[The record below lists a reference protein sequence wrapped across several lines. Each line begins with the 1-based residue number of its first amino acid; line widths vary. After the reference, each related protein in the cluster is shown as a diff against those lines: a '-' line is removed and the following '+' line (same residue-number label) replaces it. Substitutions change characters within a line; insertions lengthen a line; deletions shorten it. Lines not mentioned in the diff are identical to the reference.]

1 MGLKSKPKK
10 GNEKKLNI
18 PTSSAAKEVN
28 DNDAGRALVG
38 KIVGNKTMEFENKDI
53 SLADIRLNPD
63 NEIFRQNDNGEDIE
77 ILAEDIK
84 RNGLLHN
91 LVVFPEQEDGK
102 TVYVLLSGER
112 RYRALML
119 LQEQDATWNAAKNCN
134 VVTTPLSPNEKK
146 VILYS
151 ANLQVRGGLNDEAV
165 RRKAVSEFI
174 ECLQKEPY
182 NMNRVDALKAIKSV
196 SSVNPKT
203 IDRDARLEDK
213 LKGSL
218 KELLDAKFLSRS
230 ECESYLRFDD
240 EKQEE
245 IGQKYQE
252 LNAVDCHGDTGEEAG
267 KNHIEVMRDT
277 LHDTFREY
285 LFSALQQRTRAEH
298 EETYK
303 KSIEYFDSELQ
314 ELKKKA
320 EEFGIIKECN
330 TPEEVADFEY
340 DAQKDA
346 TKDVAKKEREAA
358 DISVSAVLKTTP
370 TIIKKLQRVYSNK
383 SYEKALRHVSQ
394 ESRDSDIAA
403 LEEVIEMATKLKEKI
418 KSVD

>member
-1 MGLKSKPKK
+1 MALTKKK
-10 GNEKKLNI
+10 GPVTAPKLPNIEALKKVNNNNAGAFYNDLLN
-18 PTSSAAKEVN
+18 AKH
-28 DNDAGRALVG
+28 
-38 KIVGNKTMEFENKDI
+38 KIEYESRDI
-53 SLADIRLNPD
+53 SLFNIRTNPD
-63 NEIFRQNDNGEDIE
+63 NEIFREIDDDEDIR
-77 ILAEDIK
+77 ILADDIK

-91 LVVFPEQEDGK
+91 LVMFPSTEEGRE
-102 TVYVLLSGER
+102 VYVLLSGER
-112 RYRALML
+112 RYRALKL
-119 LQEQDATWNAAKNCN
+119 LVEEGDTSWQIVRNCN
-134 VVTTPLSPNEKK
+134 VITTELSDNEKK
-146 VILYS
+146 VLLYS

-174 ECLQKEPY
+174 ECLQEEPY

-213 LKGSL
+213 LRGTL

-330 TPEEVADFEY
+330 TPEEIVDFEY

-418 KSVD
+418 KAVD

>member
-1 MGLKSKPKK
+1 MALTKKK
-10 GNEKKLNI
+10 GPVTTPKLPNIEALKKVNNNNAGAFYNDLLN
-18 PTSSAAKEVN
+18 AKH
-28 DNDAGRALVG
+28 
-38 KIVGNKTMEFENKDI
+38 KIEYESRDI
-53 SLADIRLNPD
+53 SLFNIRTNPD
-63 NEIFRQNDNGEDIE
+63 NEIFREIDDDEDIR
-77 ILAEDIK
+77 ILADDIK

-91 LVVFPEQEDGK
+91 LVMFPSTEEGRE
-102 TVYVLLSGER
+102 VYVLLSGER
-112 RYRALML
+112 RYRALKL
-119 LQEQDATWNAAKNCN
+119 LVAEGDTSWQIVRNCN
-134 VVTTPLSPNEKK
+134 IITTELSDNEKK
-146 VILYS
+146 VLLYS

-213 LKGSL
+213 LRGTL

-230 ECESYLRFDD
+230 ECESYLRFED

-303 KSIEYFDSELQ
+303 KSIEYFDSEVQ

-418 KSVD
+418 KAVD

>member
-1 MGLKSKPKK
+1 MALTKKK
-10 GNEKKLNI
+10 GPVTTPKLPNIEALKKVNNNNAGAFYNDLLN
-18 PTSSAAKEVN
+18 AKH
-28 DNDAGRALVG
+28 
-38 KIVGNKTMEFENKDI
+38 KIEYESRDI
-53 SLADIRLNPD
+53 SLFNIRTNPD
-63 NEIFRQNDNGEDIE
+63 NEIFREIDDDEDIR
-77 ILAEDIK
+77 ILADDIK

-91 LVVFPEQEDGK
+91 LVMFPSTEEGRE
-102 TVYVLLSGER
+102 VYVLLSGER
-112 RYRALML
+112 RYRALKL
-119 LQEQDATWNAAKNCN
+119 LVEEGDTSWQIVRNCN
-134 VVTTPLSPNEKK
+134 IITTELSDNEKK
-146 VILYS
+146 VLLYS

-213 LKGSL
+213 LRGTL

-252 LNAVDCHGDTGEEAG
+252 LKAVDCHGDTGEEAG

-314 ELKKKA
+314 GLKKKA

-403 LEEVIEMATKLKEKI
+403 LEEVIEIATKLKEKI
-418 KSVD
+418 KAVD

>member
-1 MGLKSKPKK
+1 MALTKKK
-10 GNEKKLNI
+10 GPVTTPKLPNIEALKKVNNNNAGAFYNDLLN
-18 PTSSAAKEVN
+18 AKH
-28 DNDAGRALVG
+28 
-38 KIVGNKTMEFENKDI
+38 KIEYESRDI
-53 SLADIRLNPD
+53 SLFNIRTNPD
-63 NEIFRQNDNGEDIE
+63 NEIFREIDDDEDIR
-77 ILAEDIK
+77 ILADDIK

-91 LVVFPEQEDGK
+91 LVMFPSTEEGRE
-102 TVYVLLSGER
+102 VYVLLSGER
-112 RYRALML
+112 RYRALKL
-119 LQEQDATWNAAKNCN
+119 LVEEGDTSWQIVRNCN
-134 VVTTPLSPNEKK
+134 IITTELSDNEKK
-146 VILYS
+146 VLLYS

-213 LKGSL
+213 LRGTL

-267 KNHIEVMRDT
+267 KNYIEVMRDT

-320 EEFGIIKECN
+320 EEFWIIKECN

-340 DAQKDA
+340 DAQKYA

-418 KSVD
+418 KAVD

>member
-1 MGLKSKPKK
+1 MALTKKK
-10 GNEKKLNI
+10 GPVTTPKLPNIEALKKVNNNNAGAFYNDLLN
-18 PTSSAAKEVN
+18 AKH
-28 DNDAGRALVG
+28 
-38 KIVGNKTMEFENKDI
+38 KIEYESRDI
-53 SLADIRLNPD
+53 SLFNIRTNPD
-63 NEIFRQNDNGEDIE
+63 NEIFREIDDDEDIR
-77 ILAEDIK
+77 ILADDIK

-91 LVVFPEQEDGK
+91 LVMFPSTEEGRE
-102 TVYVLLSGER
+102 VYVLLSGER
-112 RYRALML
+112 RYRALKL
-119 LQEQDATWNAAKNCN
+119 LVEEGDTSWQIVRNCN
-134 VVTTPLSPNEKK
+134 IITTELSDNEKK
-146 VILYS
+146 VLLYS

-213 LKGSL
+213 LRGTL

-320 EEFGIIKECN
+320 EEFGIIKESN

-418 KSVD
+418 KAVD

>member
-1 MGLKSKPKK
+1 MALTKKK
-10 GNEKKLNI
+10 GPVTTPKLPNIEALKKVNNNNAGAFYNDLLN
-18 PTSSAAKEVN
+18 AKH
-28 DNDAGRALVG
+28 
-38 KIVGNKTMEFENKDI
+38 KIEYESRDI
-53 SLADIRLNPD
+53 SLFNIRTNPD
-63 NEIFRQNDNGEDIE
+63 NEIFREIDDDEDIR
-77 ILAEDIK
+77 ILADDIK

-91 LVVFPEQEDGK
+91 LVMFPSTEEGRE
-102 TVYVLLSGER
+102 VYVLLSGER
-112 RYRALML
+112 RYRALKL
-119 LQEQDATWNAAKNCN
+119 LVAEGDTSWQIVRNCN
-134 VVTTPLSPNEKK
+134 VITTELSDNEKK
-146 VILYS
+146 VLLYS

-165 RRKAVSEFI
+165 RRKAVSDFI

-240 EKQEE
+240 EKQDE

-346 TKDVAKKEREAA
+346 TKDVAKKEKEAA

-394 ESRDSDIAA
+394 ESRNSDIAA

-418 KSVD
+418 KAVD

>member
-1 MGLKSKPKK
+1 MALTKKK
-10 GNEKKLNI
+10 GPVTTPKLPNIEALKKVNNNNAGAFYNDLLN
-18 PTSSAAKEVN
+18 AKH
-28 DNDAGRALVG
+28 
-38 KIVGNKTMEFENKDI
+38 KIEYESRDI
-53 SLADIRLNPD
+53 SLFNIRTNPD
-63 NEIFRQNDNGEDIE
+63 NEIFREIDDDEDIR
-77 ILAEDIK
+77 ILADDIK

-91 LVVFPEQEDGK
+91 LVLFPSTEEGRE
-102 TVYVLLSGER
+102 VYVLLSGER
-112 RYRALML
+112 RYRAFKL
-119 LQEQDATWNAAKNCN
+119 LVEEGDTSWQIVRNCN
-134 VVTTPLSPNEKK
+134 VITTELSDNEKK
-146 VILYS
+146 VLLYS

-165 RRKAVSEFI
+165 RRKAVSDFI

-240 EKQEE
+240 EKLDE

-277 LHDTFREY
+277 LHDMFREY

-418 KSVD
+418 KAVG

>member
-1 MGLKSKPKK
+1 MALTKKK
-10 GNEKKLNI
+10 GPVTTPKLPNIEALKKVNNNNAGAFYNDLLN
-18 PTSSAAKEVN
+18 AKH
-28 DNDAGRALVG
+28 
-38 KIVGNKTMEFENKDI
+38 KIEYESRDI
-53 SLADIRLNPD
+53 SLFNIRTNPD
-63 NEIFRQNDNGEDIE
+63 NEIFREIDDDEDIR
-77 ILAEDIK
+77 ILADDIK

-91 LVVFPEQEDGK
+91 LVMFPSTEEGRE
-102 TVYVLLSGER
+102 VYVLLSGER
-112 RYRALML
+112 RYRALKL
-119 LQEQDATWNAAKNCN
+119 LVEEGDTSWQIVRNCN
-134 VVTTPLSPNEKK
+134 IITTELSDNEKK
-146 VILYS
+146 VLLYS

-267 KNHIEVMRDT
+267 KNHIEVLRDK

-285 LFSALQQRTRAEH
+285 LFSALQQRTRAEQ

-418 KSVD
+418 KAVD

>member
-1 MGLKSKPKK
+1 MALTKKK
-10 GNEKKLNI
+10 GPVTAPKLPNIEALKKVNNNNAGAFYNDLLN
-18 PTSSAAKEVN
+18 AKH
-28 DNDAGRALVG
+28 
-38 KIVGNKTMEFENKDI
+38 KIEYESRDI
-53 SLADIRLNPD
+53 SLFNIRTNPD
-63 NEIFRQNDNGEDIE
+63 NEIFREIDDDEDIR
-77 ILAEDIK
+77 ILADDIK

-91 LVVFPEQEDGK
+91 LVMFPSTEEGRE
-102 TVYVLLSGER
+102 VYVLLSGER
-112 RYRALML
+112 RYRALKL
-119 LQEQDATWNAAKNCN
+119 LVEEGDTSWQIVRNCN
-134 VVTTPLSPNEKK
+134 IITTELSDNEKK
-146 VILYS
+146 VLLYS

-182 NMNRVDALKAIKSV
+182 KMNRVDALKAIKSV

-213 LKGSL
+213 LRGTL

-418 KSVD
+418 KAVD

>member
-1 MGLKSKPKK
+1 MALTKKK
-10 GNEKKLNI
+10 GPVTTPKLPNIEALKKVNNNNAGAFYNDLLN
-18 PTSSAAKEVN
+18 AKH
-28 DNDAGRALVG
+28 
-38 KIVGNKTMEFENKDI
+38 KIEYESRDI
-53 SLADIRLNPD
+53 SLFNIRTNPD
-63 NEIFRQNDNGEDIE
+63 NEIFREIDDDEDIR
-77 ILAEDIK
+77 ILADDIK

-91 LVVFPEQEDGK
+91 LVMFPSTEEGRE
-102 TVYVLLSGER
+102 VYVLLSGER
-112 RYRALML
+112 RYRALKL
-119 LQEQDATWNAAKNCN
+119 LVEEGDTSWQIVRNCN
-134 VVTTPLSPNEKK
+134 IITTELSDNEKK
-146 VILYS
+146 VLLYS

-213 LKGSL
+213 LRGTLKG
-218 KELLDAKFLSRS
+218 LLDTKFLSRS

-320 EEFGIIKECN
+320 EEFGFIKECN

-418 KSVD
+418 KAVD

>member
-1 MGLKSKPKK
+1 MALTKKK
-10 GNEKKLNI
+10 GPVTTPKLPNIEALKKVNNNNAGAFYNDLLN
-18 PTSSAAKEVN
+18 AKH
-28 DNDAGRALVG
+28 
-38 KIVGNKTMEFENKDI
+38 KIEYESRDI
-53 SLADIRLNPD
+53 SLFNIRTNPD
-63 NEIFRQNDNGEDIE
+63 NEIFREIDDDEDIR
-77 ILAEDIK
+77 ILADDIK

-91 LVVFPEQEDGK
+91 LVLFPSTEEGRE
-102 TVYVLLSGER
+102 VYVLLSGER
-112 RYRALML
+112 RYRALKL
-119 LQEQDATWNAAKNCN
+119 LVEEGDTSWQIVRNCN
-134 VVTTPLSPNEKK
+134 VITTELSDNEKK
-146 VILYS
+146 VLLYS

-165 RRKAVSEFI
+165 RRKAVSDFI

-240 EKQEE
+240 EKLDE

-285 LFSALQQRTRAEH
+285 LFSALHQRTRAEY

-346 TKDVAKKEREAA
+346 TKDVANKEREAA

-418 KSVD
+418 KAVD

>member
-1 MGLKSKPKK
+1 MGLTKKK
-10 GNEKKLNI
+10 GPVTTPKLPNIEALKKVNNNNAGAFYNDLLN
-18 PTSSAAKEVN
+18 AKH
-28 DNDAGRALVG
+28 
-38 KIVGNKTMEFENKDI
+38 KIEYESRDI
-53 SLADIRLNPD
+53 SLFNIRTNPD
-63 NEIFRQNDNGEDIE
+63 NEIFREIDDDEDIR
-77 ILAEDIK
+77 ILADDIK

-91 LVVFPEQEDGK
+91 LVMFPSTEEGRE
-102 TVYVLLSGER
+102 VYVLLSGER
-112 RYRALML
+112 RYRALKL
-119 LQEQDATWNAAKNCN
+119 LVEEGDTSWQIVRNCN
-134 VVTTPLSPNEKK
+134 IITTELSDNEKK
-146 VILYS
+146 VLLYS

-213 LKGSL
+213 LRGTL

-314 ELKKKA
+314 GLKKKA

-403 LEEVIEMATKLKEKI
+403 LEEVIEIATKLKEKI
-418 KSVD
+418 KAVD

>member
-1 MGLKSKPKK
+1 MALTKKK
-10 GNEKKLNI
+10 GPVTTPKLPNIEALKKVNNNSAGAFYNDLLN
-18 PTSSAAKEVN
+18 AKH
-28 DNDAGRALVG
+28 
-38 KIVGNKTMEFENKDI
+38 KIEYESRDI
-53 SLADIRLNPD
+53 SLFNIRTNPD
-63 NEIFRQNDNGEDIE
+63 NEIFREIDDDEDIR
-77 ILAEDIK
+77 ILADDIK

-91 LVVFPEQEDGK
+91 LVMFPSTEEGRE
-102 TVYVLLSGER
+102 VYVLLSGER
-112 RYRALML
+112 RYRALKL
-119 LQEQDATWNAAKNCN
+119 LVEEGDTSWQIVRNCN
-134 VVTTPLSPNEKK
+134 VITTELSDNEKK
-146 VILYS
+146 VLLYS

-165 RRKAVSEFI
+165 RRKAVSDFI

-240 EKQEE
+240 EKLDE

-285 LFSALQQRTRAEH
+285 LFSALHQRTRAEY

-418 KSVD
+418 KAVG

>member
-1 MGLKSKPKK
+1 MALTKKK
-10 GNEKKLNI
+10 GPVTTPKLPNIEALKKVNNNNAGAFYNDLLN
-18 PTSSAAKEVN
+18 AKH
-28 DNDAGRALVG
+28 
-38 KIVGNKTMEFENKDI
+38 KIEYESRDI
-53 SLADIRLNPD
+53 SLFNIRTNPD
-63 NEIFRQNDNGEDIE
+63 NEIFREIDDDEDIR
-77 ILAEDIK
+77 ILADDIK

-91 LVVFPEQEDGK
+91 LVMFPSTEEGRE
-102 TVYVLLSGER
+102 VYVLLSGER
-112 RYRALML
+112 RYRALKL
-119 LQEQDATWNAAKNCN
+119 LVEEGDTSWQIVRNCN
-134 VVTTPLSPNEKK
+134 VITTELSDNEKK
-146 VILYS
+146 VLLYS

-165 RRKAVSEFI
+165 RRKAVSDFI

-346 TKDVAKKEREAA
+346 TKDVAKKEWEAA

-418 KSVD
+418 KAVD

>member
-1 MGLKSKPKK
+1 MALTKKK
-10 GNEKKLNI
+10 GPVTTPKLPNIEALKKVNNNNAGAFYNDLLN
-18 PTSSAAKEVN
+18 AKH
-28 DNDAGRALVG
+28 
-38 KIVGNKTMEFENKDI
+38 KIEYESRDI
-53 SLADIRLNPD
+53 SLFNIRTNPD
-63 NEIFRQNDNGEDIE
+63 NEIFREIDDDEDIR
-77 ILAEDIK
+77 ILADDIK

-91 LVVFPEQEDGK
+91 LVMFPSTEEGRE
-102 TVYVLLSGER
+102 VYVLLSGER
-112 RYRALML
+112 RYRALKL
-119 LQEQDATWNAAKNCN
+119 LVEEGDTSWQIVRNCN
-134 VVTTPLSPNEKK
+134 IITTELSDNEKK
-146 VILYS
+146 VLLYS

-346 TKDVAKKEREAA
+346 TKAVAKKEREAA

-403 LEEVIEMATKLKEKI
+403 LEEVIEMATKLEEKI
-418 KSVD
+418 KAVD

>member
-1 MGLKSKPKK
+1 MALTKKK
-10 GNEKKLNI
+10 GPVTTPKLPNIEALKKVNNNNAGAFYNDLLN
-18 PTSSAAKEVN
+18 AKH
-28 DNDAGRALVG
+28 
-38 KIVGNKTMEFENKDI
+38 KIEYESRDI
-53 SLADIRLNPD
+53 SLFNIRTNPD
-63 NEIFRQNDNGEDIE
+63 NEIFREIDDDEDIR
-77 ILAEDIK
+77 ILADDIK

-91 LVVFPEQEDGK
+91 LVMFPSTEEGRE
-102 TVYVLLSGER
+102 VYVLLSGER
-112 RYRALML
+112 RYRALKL
-119 LQEQDATWNAAKNCN
+119 LVEEGDTSWQIVRNCN
-134 VVTTPLSPNEKK
+134 IITTELSDNEKK
-146 VILYS
+146 VLLYS

-213 LKGSL
+213 LRGTL

-330 TPEEVADFEY
+330 TPEEVANFEY

-346 TKDVAKKEREAA
+346 TKVVAKKEREAA

-418 KSVD
+418 KAVD

>member
-1 MGLKSKPKK
+1 MALTKKK
-10 GNEKKLNI
+10 GPVTTPKLPNIEALKKVNNNSAGAFYNDLLN
-18 PTSSAAKEVN
+18 AKH
-28 DNDAGRALVG
+28 
-38 KIVGNKTMEFENKDI
+38 KIEYESRDI
-53 SLADIRLNPD
+53 SIYNIRTNPD
-63 NEIFRQNDNGEDIE
+63 NEIFREIDDDEDIR
-77 ILAEDIK
+77 ILADDIK

-91 LVVFPEQEDGK
+91 LVLFPSTEEGRE
-102 TVYVLLSGER
+102 VYVLLSGER
-112 RYRALML
+112 RYRALKL
-119 LQEQDATWNAAKNCN
+119 LVEEGDTSWQTVRNCN
-134 VVTTPLSPNEKK
+134 VITTELSDNEKK
-146 VILYS
+146 VLLYS

-213 LKGSL
+213 LKGGL
-218 KELLDAKFLSRS
+218 KALLDAKFLSRS

-418 KSVD
+418 KAVD

>member
-1 MGLKSKPKK
+1 MALTKKK
-10 GNEKKLNI
+10 GPVTTPKLPNIEALKKVNNNNAGAFYNDLLN
-18 PTSSAAKEVN
+18 AKH
-28 DNDAGRALVG
+28 
-38 KIVGNKTMEFENKDI
+38 KIEYESRDI
-53 SLADIRLNPD
+53 SLFNIRTNPD
-63 NEIFRQNDNGEDIE
+63 NEIFREIDDDEDIR
-77 ILAEDIK
+77 ILADDIK

-91 LVVFPEQEDGK
+91 LVMFPSTEEGRE
-102 TVYVLLSGER
+102 VYVLLSGER
-112 RYRALML
+112 RYRALKL
-119 LQEQDATWNAAKNCN
+119 LVEEGDTSWQIVRNCN
-134 VVTTPLSPNEKK
+134 IITTELSDNEKK
-146 VILYS
+146 VLLYS

-285 LFSALQQRTRAEH
+285 LFSTLQQRTRAEH

-330 TPEEVADFEY
+330 TPEEIADFEY
-340 DAQKDA
+340 DAEKDA
-346 TKDVAKKEREAA
+346 TKAVAKKERETA

-418 KSVD
+418 KAVD

>member
-1 MGLKSKPKK
+1 MALTKKK
-10 GNEKKLNI
+10 GPVTTPKLPNIEALKKVNNNNAGAFYNDLLN
-18 PTSSAAKEVN
+18 AKH
-28 DNDAGRALVG
+28 
-38 KIVGNKTMEFENKDI
+38 KIEYESRDI
-53 SLADIRLNPD
+53 SIFNIRTNPD
-63 NEIFRQNDNGEDIE
+63 NEIFREIDDDEDIR
-77 ILAEDIK
+77 ILADDIK

-91 LVVFPEQEDGK
+91 LVMFPSTEEGRE
-102 TVYVLLSGER
+102 VYVLLSGER
-112 RYRALML
+112 RYRALKL
-119 LQEQDATWNAAKNCN
+119 LVEEGDTSWQIVRNCN
-134 VVTTPLSPNEKK
+134 VITTELSDNEKK
-146 VILYS
+146 VLLYS

-240 EKQEE
+240 EKQKE

-252 LNAVDCHGDTGEEAG
+252 LNAVDCHGETGEEAG

-303 KSIEYFDSELQ
+303 KSIKYFDSELQ

-330 TPEEVADFEY
+330 TPEEIADFEY

-346 TKDVAKKEREAA
+346 TKDVAKKERQAA

-418 KSVD
+418 KAVD

>member
-1 MGLKSKPKK
+1 MALTKKK
-10 GNEKKLNI
+10 GPVTTPKLPNIEALKKVNNNNAGAFYNDLLN
-18 PTSSAAKEVN
+18 AKH
-28 DNDAGRALVG
+28 
-38 KIVGNKTMEFENKDI
+38 KIEYESRDI
-53 SLADIRLNPD
+53 SLFNIRTNPD
-63 NEIFRQNDNGEDIE
+63 NEIFREIDDDEDIR
-77 ILAEDIK
+77 ILADDIK

-91 LVVFPEQEDGK
+91 LVMFPSTEEGRE
-102 TVYVLLSGER
+102 VYVLLSGER
-112 RYRALML
+112 RYRALKL
-119 LQEQDATWNAAKNCN
+119 LVEEGDTSWQIVRNCN
-134 VVTTPLSPNEKK
+134 VITTELSDNEKK
-146 VILYS
+146 VLLYS

-165 RRKAVSEFI
+165 RRKAVSDFI

-240 EKQEE
+240 EKQKE

-340 DAQKDA
+340 DAQKDV

-418 KSVD
+418 KAVD

>member
-1 MGLKSKPKK
+1 MALTKKK
-10 GNEKKLNI
+10 GPVTTPKLPNIEALKKVNNNNAGAFYNDLLN
-18 PTSSAAKEVN
+18 AKH
-28 DNDAGRALVG
+28 
-38 KIVGNKTMEFENKDI
+38 KIEYESRDI
-53 SLADIRLNPD
+53 SLFNIRTNPD
-63 NEIFRQNDNGEDIE
+63 NEIFREIDDDEDIR
-77 ILAEDIK
+77 ILADDIK

-91 LVVFPEQEDGK
+91 LVMFPSTEEGRE
-102 TVYVLLSGER
+102 VYVLLSGER
-112 RYRALML
+112 RYRALKL
-119 LQEQDATWNAAKNCN
+119 LVAEGDTSWQIVRNCN
-134 VVTTPLSPNEKK
+134 IITTELSDNEKK
-146 VILYS
+146 VLLYS

-213 LKGSL
+213 LKGGL
-218 KELLDAKFLSRS
+218 KALLDAKFLSRS

-418 KSVD
+418 KAVD

>member
-1 MGLKSKPKK
+1 MALTKKK
-10 GNEKKLNI
+10 GPVTTPKLPNIEALKKVNNNNAGAFYNDLLN
-18 PTSSAAKEVN
+18 AKH
-28 DNDAGRALVG
+28 
-38 KIVGNKTMEFENKDI
+38 KIEYESRDI
-53 SLADIRLNPD
+53 SLFNIRTNPD
-63 NEIFRQNDNGEDIE
+63 NEIFREIDDDEDIR
-77 ILAEDIK
+77 ILADDIK

-91 LVVFPEQEDGK
+91 LVMFPSTEEGRE
-102 TVYVLLSGER
+102 VYVLLSGER
-112 RYRALML
+112 RYRALKL
-119 LQEQDATWNAAKNCN
+119 LVEEGDTSWQIVRNCN
-134 VVTTPLSPNEKK
+134 VITTELSDNEKK
-146 VILYS
+146 VLLYS

-165 RRKAVSEFI
+165 RRKAVSDFI

-245 IGQKYQE
+245 IGEKYQE

-298 EETYK
+298 EEAYK
-303 KSIEYFDSELQ
+303 NAIEYFDSELQ

-330 TPEEVADFEY
+330 APEEVADFEY
-340 DAQKDA
+340 DAKKEA
-346 TKDVAKKEREAA
+346 AKDVAKKEREAA
-358 DISVSAVLKTTP
+358 DISVSAVLKATP
-370 TIIKKLQRVYSNK
+370 TIIKKLQRVYANK
-383 SYEKALRHVSQ
+383 SYEKALSHVSQ

-418 KSVD
+418 EAVD

>member
-1 MGLKSKPKK
+1 MALTKKK
-10 GNEKKLNI
+10 GPVTTPKLPNIEALKKVNNNSAGAFYNDLLN
-18 PTSSAAKEVN
+18 AKH
-28 DNDAGRALVG
+28 
-38 KIVGNKTMEFENKDI
+38 KIEYQNRDI
-53 SLADIRLNPD
+53 SLYNIRTNPD
-63 NEIFRQNDNGEDIE
+63 NEIFREIDDDEDIR
-77 ILAEDIK
+77 ILADDIK

-91 LVVFPEQEDGK
+91 LVMFPSTEEGRE
-102 TVYVLLSGER
+102 VYVLLSGER
-112 RYRALML
+112 RYRALKL
-119 LQEQDATWNAAKNCN
+119 LVEEGDTSWQIVRNCN
-134 VVTTPLSPNEKK
+134 IITTELSDNEKK
-146 VILYS
+146 VLLYS

-213 LKGSL
+213 LRGTL

-418 KSVD
+418 KAVD

>member
-1 MGLKSKPKK
+1 MALTKKK
-10 GNEKKLNI
+10 GPVTTPKLPNIEALKKVNNNNAGAFYNDLLN
-18 PTSSAAKEVN
+18 AKH
-28 DNDAGRALVG
+28 
-38 KIVGNKTMEFENKDI
+38 KIEYESRDI
-53 SLADIRLNPD
+53 SLFNIRTNPD
-63 NEIFRQNDNGEDIE
+63 NEIFREIDDDEDIR
-77 ILAEDIK
+77 ILADDIK

-91 LVVFPEQEDGK
+91 LVMFPSTEEGRE
-102 TVYVLLSGER
+102 VYVLLSGER
-112 RYRALML
+112 RYRALKL
-119 LQEQDATWNAAKNCN
+119 LVEEGDTSWQIVRNCN
-134 VVTTPLSPNEKK
+134 IITTELSDNEKK
-146 VILYS
+146 VLLYS

-213 LKGSL
+213 LRGTL

-285 LFSALQQRTRAEH
+285 LFRALQQRTRAEH

-340 DAQKDA
+340 DAKKDA
-346 TKDVAKKEREAA
+346 TMDVAKKEREAA

-418 KSVD
+418 KAVD

>member
-1 MGLKSKPKK
+1 MALTKKK
-10 GNEKKLNI
+10 GPVTAPKLPNIEALKKVNNNNAGAFYNDLLN
-18 PTSSAAKEVN
+18 AKH
-28 DNDAGRALVG
+28 
-38 KIVGNKTMEFENKDI
+38 KIEYESRDI
-53 SLADIRLNPD
+53 SLFNIRTNPD
-63 NEIFRQNDNGEDIE
+63 NEIFREIDDDEDIR
-77 ILAEDIK
+77 ILADDIK

-91 LVVFPEQEDGK
+91 LVMFPSTEEGRE
-102 TVYVLLSGER
+102 VYVLLSGER
-112 RYRALML
+112 RYRALKL
-119 LQEQDATWNAAKNCN
+119 LVEEGDTSWQIVRNCN
-134 VVTTPLSPNEKK
+134 IITTELSDNEKK
-146 VILYS
+146 VLLYS

-213 LKGSL
+213 LRGTL

-330 TPEEVADFEY
+330 TPEEIVDFEY

-418 KSVD
+418 KAVD

>member
-1 MGLKSKPKK
+1 MALTKKK
-10 GNEKKLNI
+10 GPVTTPKLPNIEALKKVNNNNAGAFYNDLLN
-18 PTSSAAKEVN
+18 AKH
-28 DNDAGRALVG
+28 
-38 KIVGNKTMEFENKDI
+38 KIEYESRDI
-53 SLADIRLNPD
+53 SLFNIRTNPD
-63 NEIFRQNDNGEDIE
+63 NEIFREIDDDEDIR
-77 ILAEDIK
+77 ILADDIK

-91 LVVFPEQEDGK
+91 LVMFPSTEEGRE
-102 TVYVLLSGER
+102 VYVLLSGER
-112 RYRALML
+112 RYRALKL
-119 LQEQDATWNAAKNCN
+119 LVEEGDTSWQIVRNCN
-134 VVTTPLSPNEKK
+134 IITTGLSDNEKK
-146 VILYS
+146 VLLYS

-213 LKGSL
+213 LRGTL
-218 KELLDAKFLSRS
+218 KELLDAKSLSRS

-418 KSVD
+418 KAVD

>member
-1 MGLKSKPKK
+1 MALTKKK
-10 GNEKKLNI
+10 GPVTTPKLPNIEALKKVNNNNAGAFYNDLLN
-18 PTSSAAKEVN
+18 AKH
-28 DNDAGRALVG
+28 
-38 KIVGNKTMEFENKDI
+38 KIEYESRDI
-53 SLADIRLNPD
+53 SLFNIRTNPD
-63 NEIFRQNDNGEDIE
+63 NEIFREIDDDEDIR
-77 ILAEDIK
+77 ILADDIK

-91 LVVFPEQEDGK
+91 LVMFPSTEEGRE
-102 TVYVLLSGER
+102 VYVLLSGER
-112 RYRALML
+112 RYRALKL
-119 LQEQDATWNAAKNCN
+119 LVEEGDTSWQIVRNCN
-134 VVTTPLSPNEKK
+134 IITTELSDNEKK
-146 VILYS
+146 VLLYS

-230 ECESYLRFDD
+230 ECESYLRFND

-298 EETYK
+298 EGTYK

-418 KSVD
+418 KAVD

>member
-1 MGLKSKPKK
+1 MALTKKK
-10 GNEKKLNI
+10 GPVTTPKLPNIEALKKVNNNNAGAFYNDLLN
-18 PTSSAAKEVN
+18 AKH
-28 DNDAGRALVG
+28 
-38 KIVGNKTMEFENKDI
+38 KIEYESRDI
-53 SLADIRLNPD
+53 SLFNIRTNPD
-63 NEIFRQNDNGEDIE
+63 NEIFREIDDDEDIR
-77 ILAEDIK
+77 ILADDIK

-91 LVVFPEQEDGK
+91 LVMFPSTEEGRE
-102 TVYVLLSGER
+102 VYVLLSGER
-112 RYRALML
+112 RYRALKL
-119 LQEQDATWNAAKNCN
+119 LVAEGDTSWQIVRNCN
-134 VVTTPLSPNEKK
+134 VITTELSDNEKK
-146 VILYS
+146 VLLYS

-213 LKGSL
+213 LRGTL

-252 LNAVDCHGDTGEEAG
+252 LNVVDCHGDTGEEAG

-330 TPEEVADFEY
+330 TPEGVADFEY

-346 TKDVAKKEREAA
+346 IKDVAKKEREAA

-418 KSVD
+418 KAVD

>member
-1 MGLKSKPKK
+1 MALTKKK
-10 GNEKKLNI
+10 GPVTTPKLPNIEALKKVNNNNAGAFYNDLLN
-18 PTSSAAKEVN
+18 AKH
-28 DNDAGRALVG
+28 
-38 KIVGNKTMEFENKDI
+38 KIEYESRDI
-53 SLADIRLNPD
+53 SLFNIRTNPD
-63 NEIFRQNDNGEDIE
+63 NEIFREIDDDEDIR
-77 ILAEDIK
+77 ILADDIK

-91 LVVFPEQEDGK
+91 LVMFPSTEEGRE
-102 TVYVLLSGER
+102 VYVLLSGER
-112 RYRALML
+112 RYRALKL
-119 LQEQDATWNAAKNCN
+119 LVEEGDTSWQIVRNCN
-134 VVTTPLSPNEKK
+134 VITTELSDNEKK
-146 VILYS
+146 VLLYS

-165 RRKAVSEFI
+165 RRKAVSDFI

-240 EKQEE
+240 EKLDE

-267 KNHIEVMRDT
+267 KNHIEVIRDT
-277 LHDTFREY
+277 LHDMFREY

-346 TKDVAKKEREAA
+346 TKDVANKEREAA

-418 KSVD
+418 KAVD

>member
-1 MGLKSKPKK
+1 MALTKKK
-10 GNEKKLNI
+10 GPVTTPKLPNIEALKKVNNNSAGAFYNDLLN
-18 PTSSAAKEVN
+18 AKH
-28 DNDAGRALVG
+28 
-38 KIVGNKTMEFENKDI
+38 KIEYESRDI
-53 SLADIRLNPD
+53 SLFNIRTNPD
-63 NEIFRQNDNGEDIE
+63 NEIFREIDDDEDIR
-77 ILAEDIK
+77 ILADDIK

-91 LVVFPEQEDGK
+91 LVMFPSTEEGRE
-102 TVYVLLSGER
+102 VYVLLSGER
-112 RYRALML
+112 RYRALKL
-119 LQEQDATWNAAKNCN
+119 LVAEGDTSWQIVRNCN
-134 VVTTPLSPNEKK
+134 VITTELSDNEKK
-146 VILYS
+146 VLLYS

-182 NMNRVDALKAIKSV
+182 NMNRIDALKAIKSV

-240 EKQEE
+240 EKLDE

-418 KSVD
+418 KAVD

>member
-1 MGLKSKPKK
+1 MALTKKK
-10 GNEKKLNI
+10 GPVTTPKLPNIEALKKVNNNNAGAFYNDLLN
-18 PTSSAAKEVN
+18 AKH
-28 DNDAGRALVG
+28 
-38 KIVGNKTMEFENKDI
+38 KIEYESRDI
-53 SLADIRLNPD
+53 SLFNIRTNPD
-63 NEIFRQNDNGEDIE
+63 NEIFREIDDDEDIR
-77 ILAEDIK
+77 ILADDIK

-91 LVVFPEQEDGK
+91 LVMFPSTEEGRE
-102 TVYVLLSGER
+102 VYVLLSGER
-112 RYRALML
+112 RYRALKL
-119 LQEQDATWNAAKNCN
+119 LVEEGDTSWQIVRNCN
-134 VVTTPLSPNEKK
+134 VITTELSDNEKK
-146 VILYS
+146 VLLYS

-165 RRKAVSEFI
+165 RRKAVSDFI

-240 EKQEE
+240 EKLDE

-277 LHDTFREY
+277 LHDMFREY

-346 TKDVAKKEREAA
+346 TKDVANKERESA

-418 KSVD
+418 KAVD

>member
-1 MGLKSKPKK
+1 MALTKKK
-10 GNEKKLNI
+10 GPVTTPKLPNIEALKKVNNNNAGAFYNDLLN
-18 PTSSAAKEVN
+18 AKH
-28 DNDAGRALVG
+28 
-38 KIVGNKTMEFENKDI
+38 KIEYESRDI
-53 SLADIRLNPD
+53 SLFNIRTNPD
-63 NEIFRQNDNGEDIE
+63 NEIFREIDDDEDIR
-77 ILAEDIK
+77 ILADDIK

-91 LVVFPEQEDGK
+91 LVMFTSTEEGRE
-102 TVYVLLSGER
+102 VYVLLSGER
-112 RYRALML
+112 RYRALKL
-119 LQEQDATWNAAKNCN
+119 LVEEGDTSWQIVRNCN
-134 VVTTPLSPNEKK
+134 IITTELSDNEKK
-146 VILYS
+146 VLLYS

-213 LKGSL
+213 LRGTL

-252 LNAVDCHGDTGEEAG
+252 LNAVDCHGDTGEEVG

-403 LEEVIEMATKLKEKI
+403 LEEVIDMATKLKEKI
-418 KSVD
+418 KAVD

>member
-1 MGLKSKPKK
+1 MALTKKK
-10 GNEKKLNI
+10 GPVATPKLPNIEALKKVNNNNAGAFYNDLLN
-18 PTSSAAKEVN
+18 AKH
-28 DNDAGRALVG
+28 
-38 KIVGNKTMEFENKDI
+38 KIEYESRDI
-53 SLADIRLNPD
+53 SLFNIRTNPD
-63 NEIFRQNDNGEDIE
+63 NEIFRVIDDDEDIR
-77 ILAEDIK
+77 ILADDIK

-91 LVVFPEQEDGK
+91 LVMFPSTEEGRE
-102 TVYVLLSGER
+102 VYVLLSGER
-112 RYRALML
+112 RYRALKL
-119 LQEQDATWNAAKNCN
+119 LVEEGDTSWQIVRNCN
-134 VVTTPLSPNEKK
+134 IITTELSDNEKK
-146 VILYS
+146 VLLYS

-213 LKGSL
+213 LRGTL

-418 KSVD
+418 KAVD

>member
-1 MGLKSKPKK
+1 MALTKKK
-10 GNEKKLNI
+10 GPVTTPKLPNIEALKKVNNNNAGAFYNDLLN
-18 PTSSAAKEVN
+18 AKH
-28 DNDAGRALVG
+28 
-38 KIVGNKTMEFENKDI
+38 KIEYESRDI
-53 SLADIRLNPD
+53 SLFNIRTNPD
-63 NEIFRQNDNGEDIE
+63 NEIFREIDDDEDIR
-77 ILAEDIK
+77 ILADDIK

-91 LVVFPEQEDGK
+91 LVMFPSTEEGRE
-102 TVYVLLSGER
+102 VYVLLSGER
-112 RYRALML
+112 RYRALKL
-119 LQEQDATWNAAKNCN
+119 LVEEGDTSWQIVRNCN
-134 VVTTPLSPNEKK
+134 IITTELSDNEKK
-146 VILYS
+146 VLLYS

-218 KELLDAKFLSRS
+218 KVLLDAKFLSRS

-340 DAQKDA
+340 DAQKDV

-418 KSVD
+418 KAVD

>member
-1 MGLKSKPKK
+1 MALTKKK
-10 GNEKKLNI
+10 GPVTTPKLPNIEALKKVNNNNAGAFYNDLLN
-18 PTSSAAKEVN
+18 AKH
-28 DNDAGRALVG
+28 
-38 KIVGNKTMEFENKDI
+38 KIEYESRDI
-53 SLADIRLNPD
+53 SLFNIRTNPD
-63 NEIFRQNDNGEDIE
+63 NEIFREIDDDEDIR
-77 ILAEDIK
+77 ILADDIK

-91 LVVFPEQEDGK
+91 LVLFPSTEEGRE
-102 TVYVLLSGER
+102 VYVLLSGER
-112 RYRALML
+112 RYRALKL
-119 LQEQDATWNAAKNCN
+119 LVAEGDTSWQIVRNCN
-134 VVTTPLSPNEKK
+134 VITTELSDNEKK
-146 VILYS
+146 VLLYS

-165 RRKAVSEFI
+165 RRKAVSDFI

-213 LKGSL
+213 LKGGL
-218 KELLDAKFLSRS
+218 KALLDAKFLSRS

-285 LFSALQQRTRAEH
+285 LFSALQQRTRAEY

-418 KSVD
+418 KAVD

>member
-1 MGLKSKPKK
+1 MALTKKK
-10 GNEKKLNI
+10 GPVTTPKLPNIEALKKVNNNNAGAFYNDLLN
-18 PTSSAAKEVN
+18 AKH
-28 DNDAGRALVG
+28 
-38 KIVGNKTMEFENKDI
+38 KIEYESRDI
-53 SLADIRLNPD
+53 SLFNIRTNPD
-63 NEIFRQNDNGEDIE
+63 NEIFREIDDDEDIR
-77 ILAEDIK
+77 ILADDIK

-91 LVVFPEQEDGK
+91 LVMFPSTEEGRE
-102 TVYVLLSGER
+102 VYVLLSGER
-112 RYRALML
+112 RYRALKL
-119 LQEQDATWNAAKNCN
+119 LVEEGDTSWQIVRNCN
-134 VVTTPLSPNEKK
+134 IITTELSDNEKK
-146 VILYS
+146 VLLYS

-213 LKGSL
+213 LKENL

-285 LFSALQQRTRAEH
+285 LFSALQQRARAEH

-418 KSVD
+418 KAVD